1 MAQMRKKCQ
10 EYVCPADLFKCS
22 SGECINGEWRCDRV
36 EDCEDGSDEYDC
48 EDDGDFCGD
57 KICGLKCGYDE
68 KCVED
73 DSIQCDNYVFSWI
86 RPNEPCCHRFSCAAP
101 DLCAGKRCGEQCDTS
116 MGYLQVMRYCQ
127 PDGSCGTNARPN
139 CAGTTMAP
147 TVSPTTMA
155 ATTAAATT
163 TQGSSC
169 EDKEVFCRDIYFDIY
184 LEGGCDDFMQEICP
198 KTCGTC
204 ADWSGMQTKIWG
216 DECKNVGNF
225 GRLNFGLDDCKKKC
239 LETATCTA
247 INYNK
252 VSKDCVLRGCSQP
265 VQPPQLQY
273 GNYRGYHIIHQ
284 KGTTMAPTVSPTT
297 MAATTAAAQESV
309 QWSGMQTRI
318 WDNEECQHIANF
330 KNFGL
335 DDCKKKCVETA
346 ACTAINYNQV
356 SKACVLRGCVQ
367 PVQAPQWQFGDFR
380 GYYIKDQKGTTMA
393 PTVSPTPM
401 AATTAAATTTQVTM
415 SSHHASGNY
424 PADNCVDGN
433 EDTFCHTEDEENPY
447 FVIEYPEP
455 SNIKEVK
462 VIARKSCC
470 WDRVKELA
478 VIVANEKPTKGKSAI
493 DSGSQLG
500 LIFDGPATEA
510 GQVITF
516 KSETGITG
524 RYVIVQ
530 QLYKGIMN
538 LAEAQVNR
546 VFMSSQHGNFP
557 AGKCVDGNEDTFCH
571 TKEEE
576 NPYFVIEYP
585 EQSKINEVKV
595 IARKNCC
602 WDRVKELAVFVTNEK
617 PSKGK
622 SAIDSGSQL
631 GLIFDGPA
639 TEAGQV
645 ITFKSETG
653 ITGKYVIVQQLYKGT
668 MNLAEVKVN
677 EDTCPTGWMKKPT
690 GCYTFV
696 ESTA

>member
-184 LEGGCDDFMQEICP
+184 FEGGCDDFMQEICP

-225 GRLNFGLDDCKKKC
+225 GNLNFGLDDCKKKC

-273 GNYRGYHIIHQ
+273 GNYRGYHIIDP

-297 MAATTAAAQESV
+297 MAATTAAAQ
-309 QWSGMQTRI
+309 
-318 WDNEECQHIANF
+318 
-330 KNFGL
+330 
-335 DDCKKKCVETA
+335 
-346 ACTAINYNQV
+346 
-356 SKACVLRGCVQ
+356 
-367 PVQAPQWQFGDFR
+367 
-380 GYYIKDQKGTTMA
+380 
-393 PTVSPTPM
+393 
-401 AATTAAATTTQVTM
+401 
-415 SSHHASGNY
+415 
-424 PADNCVDGN
+424 
-433 EDTFCHTEDEENPY
+433 
-447 FVIEYPEP
+447 
-455 SNIKEVK
+455 
-462 VIARKSCC
+462 
-470 WDRVKELA
+470 
-478 VIVANEKPTKGKSAI
+478 
-493 DSGSQLG
+493 
-500 LIFDGPATEA
+500 
-510 GQVITF
+510 
-516 KSETGITG
+516 
-524 RYVIVQ
+524 
-530 QLYKGIMN
+530 
-538 LAEAQVNR
+538 
-546 VFMSSQHGNFP
+546 
-557 AGKCVDGNEDTFCH
+557 
-571 TKEEE
+571 
-576 NPYFVIEYP
+576 
-585 EQSKINEVKV
+585 
-595 IARKNCC
+595 
-602 WDRVKELAVFVTNEK
+602 
-617 PSKGK
+617 
-622 SAIDSGSQL
+622 
-631 GLIFDGPA
+631 
-639 TEAGQV
+639 
-645 ITFKSETG
+645 
-653 ITGKYVIVQQLYKGT
+653 
-668 MNLAEVKVN
+668 
-677 EDTCPTGWMKKPT
+677 DTCPTGWMEKPT

-696 ESTA
+696 ESTDAITGAANCRSHGGYLAEINSQEEQDEFWQMYESSGKTLKAIWIGGSDKAKEGTWVDHSGTELTYTNWKTPTEPNGGTRENCIAFIISWDGKWNDAPCAHKYNSQKALCEYDRTLPGPKPRQENIADMGYQKVEKDKGYQNCGAGWYDVQGQGVKNDYWYDVQGQGVKNDRKGDCSRWSCALAGSNEQHTDKGVYTEPVCATLFQHGDYSGHSINLYANNPFPNLGLVETHREGNKNFKWNDQISSIRIFGGSIVHAFEHGNYEGKKLELTSDTNPVPHNDWISSIKC